1 MTDKEKYILEHYL
14 ILKNGEVFS
23 NLKTKNWFLGRNK
36 KPNKGK
42 LYNAIIKYTN
52 EDVTTIER
60 NLNTAIEV

>member
-14 ILKNGEVFS
+14 I
-23 NLKTKNWFLGRNK
+23 TKN
-36 KPNKGK
+36 
-42 LYNAIIKYTN
+42 NAIIEYTD